1 MEQTKNVKHGLYK
14 TKLYKEWL
22 RIKRAC
28 NMPSQSSYKYIG
40 GKGIKLYEGW
50 TKDFVSFAEWAN
62 AHGYKEGEVIE
73 RLDTKKD
80 FEPGNLV
87 FVAPE
92 DRYQYKPNARMIEY
106 KGERHSLSEWARLL
120 GITKQTLSARLQR
133 GHSFDD
139 AVKHEYEVYRQNK

>member
-50 TKDFVSFAEWAN
+50 TKDFVSFSNRSITSPSLYPCVFTHSAKLTKSLFNPSYILIPLTPMYLYEDC
-62 AHGYKEGEVIE
+62 EGILQALLI
-73 RLDTKKD
+73 R
-80 FEPGNLV
+80 N
-87 FVAPE
+87 
-92 DRYQYKPNARMIEY
+92 
-106 KGERHSLSEWARLL
+106 HSLYNFVL
-120 GITKQTLSARLQR
+120 
-133 GHSFDD
+133 
-139 AVKHEYEVYRQNK
+139 